1 MSDTYYVNRMVTY
14 LGDYENEKYVVQA
27 MERLIHVIHRTPMKQ
42 SATLNSL
49 MGMDVYLKMEN
60 TQKTGSFKL
69 RGALNKILQLSE
81 FEASKGIVAAS
92 AGNHAQGVAF
102 AASSRGIKSKI
113 FMPMATP
120 EAKVLATKGYG
131 AECVLEGE
139 TYQEAYEA
147 AMKERQEKGATF
159 VHAFDDLEVISG
171 QGTIALEMMQQENDL
186 DAILVPVGGGGL
198 LSGIALAVK
207 SFNPRIK
214 LIGVQASGAAATFN
228 RFTGKSSKP
237 LLHVHSIAD
246 GILVKEPGHVTYP
259 IILKYVDEMVTVSD
273 EEIAFAM
280 MFMLERE
287 KTLVEGAG
295 AAALAALMCHNLK
308 LENKRVGVV
317 VSGGNVDPEKLSLYK
332 ELSKKVEEARKIS

>member
-1 MSDTYYVNRMVTY
+1 MSNTYFLRKVTY
-14 LGDYENEKYVVQA
+14 LGNYENEKHVVQA
-27 MERLIHVIHRTPMKQ
+27 MERLIGVVHRTPLKQ
-42 SATLNSL
+42 SATLNRL
-49 MGMDVYLKMEN
+49 MGMNVYLKMEN

-113 FMPMATP
+113 YMPSHTP
-120 EAKVLATKGYG
+120 EAKVHATMNYG

-139 TYQEAYEA
+139 TYQESFEA
-147 AMKERQEKGATF
+147 AMKEKQEKGAIF
-159 VHAFDDLEVISG
+159 VHAFDDLDVISG
-171 QGTIALEMMQQENDL
+171 QGTIALEMMQQEQDL
-186 DAILVPVGGGGL
+186 DAIIVPVGGGGL

-207 SFNPRIK
+207 SFNPKIK

-246 GILVKEPGHVTYP
+246 GILVKEPGKITYP
-259 IILKYVDEMVTVSD
+259 IISKYVDEMVTVSD

-287 KTLVEGAG
+287 KRLVEGAG
-295 AAALAALMCHNLK
+295 AAALAALMSRNLK
-308 LENKRVGVV
+308 LEKKRVGVV
-317 VSGGNVDPEKLSLYK
+317 ISGGNVDPQKLSFYK
-332 ELSKKVEEARKIS
+332 ELAKKIEEERKIG